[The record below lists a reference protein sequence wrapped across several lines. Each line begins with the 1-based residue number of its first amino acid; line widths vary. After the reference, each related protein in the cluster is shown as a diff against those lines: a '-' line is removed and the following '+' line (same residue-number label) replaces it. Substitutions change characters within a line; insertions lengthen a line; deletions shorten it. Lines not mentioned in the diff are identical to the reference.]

1 MKNFKLLF
9 SAAVASALIGCSSM
23 DVDDEEALA
32 GNFPADFSDA
42 AYIQLHPELVRV
54 QIKDFVAS
62 YNSKLADAA
71 KANGTQA
78 VFDSTKEADVAK
90 YAANTEMLHTIMTTT
105 QLAGFTE
112 ADWEKDWAGG
122 TKDSIFASET
132 RRDTLAL
139 AIDDST
145 DADAPTTTIVNFG
158 AKKGAVTG
166 KIDYAED
173 GVTITAVHGYK
184 KCDKTACSD
193 TVDIEITEKMSF
205 NKKGT
210 KAETDT
216 LKMDTISVPTAG
228 AISAAH
234 MKVLN
239 QLNFYGV
246 DDDLTMLQSVAIDTF
261 AISYQYVMFGRAHGW
276 AYRPCTEAEKAN
288 PVKTEV
294 YPATKL
300 YCDDNGQIRE
310 IN

>member
-1 MKNFKLLF
+1 M
-9 SAAVASALIGCSSM
+9 
-23 DVDDEEALA
+23 
-32 GNFPADFSDA
+32 
-42 AYIQLHPELVRV
+42 
-54 QIKDFVAS
+54 
-62 YNSKLADAA
+62 
-71 KANGTQA
+71 
-78 VFDSTKEADVAK
+78 
-90 YAANTEMLHTIMTTT
+90 
-105 QLAGFTE
+105 
-112 ADWEKDWAGG
+112 
-122 TKDSIFASET
+122 
-132 RRDTLAL
+132 AL

-193 TVDIEITEKMSF
+193 TVDIVITEKMSF

-216 LKMDTISVPTAG
+216 LKMDTIPVPTEG

-261 AISYQYVMFGRAHGW
+261 AISYQYVMFGKAHGW

>member
-42 AYIQLHPELVRV
+42 AYVQLHPELVRV

-62 YNSKLADAA
+62 YNTKFADAA
-71 KANGTQA
+71 KAAGNQA
-78 VFDSTKEADVAK
+78 MFDSTKEADVAK
-90 YAANTEMLHTIMTTT
+90 YAANTEMLHTIMVST
-105 QLAGFTE
+105 QLGGFTE

-132 RRDTLAL
+132 RKDTLIL

-145 DADAPTTTIVNFG
+145 DAAAPTVTLVYFG

-173 GVTITAVHGYK
+173 GTTITAVHGYK
-184 KCDKTACSD
+184 KCDKTSCTDSLD
-193 TVDIEITEKMSF
+193 VEITEKMSF

-210 KAETDT
+210 KVETDT
-216 LKMDTISVPTAG
+216 LKLDTISVPTEG

-261 AISYQYVMFGRAHGW
+261 AITYQYVMFGKAHGW
-276 AYRPCTEAEKAN
+276 AYRACTEAEKAN

-294 YPATKL
+294 YPAAKL
-300 YCDDNGQIRE
+300 YCDDNGQVRE

>member
-1 MKNFKLLF
+1 
-9 SAAVASALIGCSSM
+9 M

-78 VFDSTKEADVAK
+78 AFDSTKEADVAK
-90 YAANTEMLHTIMTTT
+90 YADSTEMLHTIMVST
-105 QLAGFTE
+105 QLGGFTE

-122 TKDSIFASET
+122 TKDSVFASET
-132 RRDTLAL
+132 KRDTLIL

-145 DADAPTTTIVNFG
+145 DAAAPVVTLVYFG
-158 AKKGAVTG
+158 VKKGAVTG

-173 GVTITAVHGYK
+173 GTTITAVHGYK
-184 KCDKTACSD
+184 TCDKTACSD

>member
-1 MKNFKLLF
+1 MPTIRK
-9 SAAVASALIGCSSM
+9 CSTRSW
-23 DVDDEEALA
+23 
-32 GNFPADFSDA
+32 S
-42 AYIQLHPELVRV
+42 
-54 QIKDFVAS
+54 
-62 YNSKLADAA
+62 
-71 KANGTQA
+71 
-78 VFDSTKEADVAK
+78 
-90 YAANTEMLHTIMTTT
+90 T
-105 QLAGFTE
+105 QLGGFTE

-122 TKDSIFASET
+122 TKDSVFASET
-132 RRDTLAL
+132 KRDTLIL

-145 DADAPTTTIVNFG
+145 DAAAPVVTLVYFG
-158 AKKGAVTG
+158 VKKGAVTG

-173 GVTITAVHGYK
+173 GTTITAVHGYK
-184 KCDKTACSD
+184 TCDKTACSD

-228 AISAAH
+228 AISTAH

-261 AISYQYVMFGRAHGW
+261 AISYQYVMFGKAHGW
-276 AYRPCTEAEKAN
+276 AYRACTEAEKAN

>member
-78 VFDSTKEADVAK
+78 AFDSTKEADVAK
-90 YAANTEMLHTIMTTT
+90 YADSTEMLHTIMVST
-105 QLAGFTE
+105 QLGGFTE

-122 TKDSIFASET
+122 TKDSVFASET
-132 RRDTLAL
+132 KRDTLAL

-145 DADAPTTTIVNFG
+145 DADAPTVTIVNFG
-158 AKKGAVTG
+158 VKKGAVTG

-173 GVTITAVHGYK
+173 GVTITAVHGYR

-193 TVDIEITEKMSF
+193 SVDIEITEKMSF

-288 PVKTEV
+288 PVITET
-294 YPATKL
+294 YPVTKL
-300 YCDDNGQIRE
+300 YCDDNGVARE
-310 IN
+310 IQ

>member
-78 VFDSTKEADVAK
+78 AFDSTKEADVAK
-90 YAANTEMLHTIMTTT
+90 YADSTEMLHTIMVST
-105 QLAGFTE
+105 QLGGFTE

-122 TKDSIFASET
+122 TKDSVFASET
-132 RRDTLAL
+132 KRDTLIL

-145 DADAPTTTIVNFG
+145 DAAAPVVTLVYFG
-158 AKKGAVTG
+158 VKKGAVTG

-173 GVTITAVHGYK
+173 GTTITAVHGYK

-228 AISAAH
+228 AISDAH

-261 AISYQYVMFGRAHGW
+261 AISYQYVMFGKAHGW

>member
-78 VFDSTKEADVAK
+78 AFDSTKEADVAK
-90 YAANTEMLHTIMTTT
+90 YADSTEMLHTIMVST
-105 QLAGFTE
+105 QLGGFTE

-122 TKDSIFASET
+122 TKDSVFASET
-132 RRDTLAL
+132 KRDTLIL

-145 DADAPTTTIVNFG
+145 DAAAPVVTLVYFG
-158 AKKGAVTG
+158 VKKGAVTG

-173 GVTITAVHGYK
+173 GTTITAVHGYK
-184 KCDKTACSD
+184 TCDKTACSD